1 MAKDDPI
8 PVEDQGPFFR
18 RLVDSSPALLHTARL
33 DGYIDIFNQT
43 WLDFSGEPLE
53 KLLGWRWASCIHPE
67 DVDKRERHGRRF
79 GRVTH
84 QG

>member
-8 PVEDQGPFFR
+8 PVEDQGLFFR
-18 RLVDSSPALLHTARL
+18 RIVDSSPALLHTARL
-33 DGYIDIFNQT
+33 DGYIDFFNQT

-53 KLLGWRWASCIHPE
+53 KLLGWGRASCIHPE

-84 QG
+84 HR